1 MSVDL
6 HPTVTGPEDAPPLL
20 LGGSLGSTAEMWQPQ
35 VEALSTDFRLVRFD
49 LRGHGRSP
57 VPEGPYT
64 MAGLGEDVLALM
76 DHLGI
81 GRAHYAG
88 ISLGGMIGQWLAV
101 NAPDRIDRL
110 ALLATSPYPGSPQN
124 WLERAAL
131 AREKGP
137 GALADAVVGRW
148 FTEDYAQAHS
158 DEVDELRD
166 AIAGTPAEGYASCCE
181 AISRWDVREELP
193 RVTAPTL
200 VIGGAQDAATPV
212 WGNADLIAERIPH
225 AQLVVLDHAAHL
237 LSWQQATRVNTLL
250 TQHMAPEHR
259 DHDPQP

>member
-6 HPTVTGPEDAPPLL
+6 HPVVTGPEDAPPLL
-20 LGGSLGSTAEMWQPQ
+20 LGGSLGSTVQMWRPQ
-35 VEALSTDFRLVRFD
+35 AEALSKDFRIVRFD

-64 MAGLGEDVLALM
+64 MADLGEDVLALM

-101 NAPDRIDRL
+101 NAPGRIDRL
-110 ALLATSPYPGSPQN
+110 ALLATSPRPGPPQN
-124 WLERAAL
+124 WLDRAAL

-148 FTEDYAQAHS
+148 LTEDYARAHPE
-158 DEVDELRD
+158 EVAELRD
-166 AIAGTPAEGYASCCE
+166 GIAETPAEGYASCCE
-181 AISRWDVREELP
+181 AISQWDAREDLA

-200 VIGGAQDAATPV
+200 VIGGTQDEATPV
-212 WGNADLIAERIPH
+212 QGNTDLIAERVPN

-250 TQHMAPEHR
+250 TRHMAPA
-259 DHDPQP
+259 DL